1 MVNGF
6 ARIIAFEGSLPCAP
20 RICLDA
26 AIMRIC
32 GQRWLVERR
41 GLLGQIPSGCAA
53 CGQPAKP
60 AKSCVQNSRRVSA
73 VSLQPEARSRNQN
86 RAAKGKLNEFDT
98 SKVRT
103 SQMNVRA
110 PYR

>member
-41 GLLGQIPSGCAA
+41 GVLGQIPSGCAA

-86 RAAKGKLNEFDT
+86 
-98 SKVRT
+98 
-103 SQMNVRA
+103 
-110 PYR
+110 